1 MKISK
6 LFLKEKIFILL
17 SKVILERN
25 KIVIPTPICYYE
37 RN

>member
-6 LFLKEKIFILL
+6 LILKEKVFILL
-17 SKVILERN
+17 LKVIFERN
-25 KIVIPTPICYYE
+25 KIVIPNSICYYE